1 MPKASQHT
9 LVLAVLVQGPNT
21 QRAEHITQG
30 HTCRLLAQPGWAS
43 SCWPGVH
50 RWVEALTPPAYCGQ
64 KYSGQPRTPAPGL

>member
-9 LVLAVLVQGPNT
+9 LVLAILVKGPNT

-30 HTCRLLAQPGWAS
+30 HTDAGQECT
-43 SCWPGVH
+43 